1 MLKEDITVKSP
12 IEVVFD
18 ILEIADSG
26 GNFGN
31 PYDDEGHHQVDGVVQ
46 TEIMNKAVLEDGQLK
61 GILKVLSE
69 NDLLSIDSTTR
80 KFKITQKGRKFVQI
94 YNEMNDLLKEG

>member
-1 MLKEDITVKSP
+1 M
-12 IEVVFD
+12 EVVFD

-31 PYDDEGHHQVDGVVQ
+31 PYDDDDHHHMEGVMQ
-46 TEIMNKAVLEDGQLK
+46 TEIMNKAVIEDGQLK

-69 NDLLSIDSTTR
+69 NDLLSIDSATR
-80 KFKITQKGRKFVQI
+80 KFKITQKGRRFVQI
-94 YNEMNDLLKEG
+94 YNQMNDLLKEG